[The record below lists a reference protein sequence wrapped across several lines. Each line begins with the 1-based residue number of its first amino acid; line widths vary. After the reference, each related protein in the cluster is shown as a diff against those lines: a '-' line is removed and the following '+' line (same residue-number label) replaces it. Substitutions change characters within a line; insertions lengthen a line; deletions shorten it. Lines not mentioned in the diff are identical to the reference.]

1 MYVVQSPNKLPAD
14 MLTVCRIRQNGY
26 LKGPSQAR
34 QGHPRFGPY
43 RYAQSS
49 SRSECNCAVISEDE
63 VLTAF

>member
-1 MYVVQSPNKLPAD
+1 

-49 SRSECNCAVISEDE
+49 SRSERNCAVISEDE
-63 VLTAF
+63 VLTVF